1 VRAAALAF
9 AFALVLPAAA
19 QAQWSGSVGVDS
31 DYRFRGVPLGGSK
44 PTLRASAN
52 YDAPGG
58 WYGGASAT
66 QARIVAGDRYT
77 QLLGYAGYVRPL
89 GAGALDLG
97 LTGWWFVAE
106 HRYDFAEA
114 YAALLFDPVSLRLN
128 YSPRYFGWP
137 VQTAYVDASAQIPL
151 AGGLRLLAHA
161 GALVPL
167 TRLDVPFFPDANRTR
182 GDLRAGVGWALR
194 ELDLS
199 LTWASVTHGGPPP
212 ASTAARRSGW
222 AVAGTWYF

>member
-1 VRAAALAF
+1 MRAAALAC
-9 AFALVLPAAA
+9 ALVLPLAA
-19 QAQWSGSVGVDS
+19 QAQWSGSVGADS

-77 QLLGYAGYVRPL
+77 QLLGYAGVVRPL
-89 GAGALDLG
+89 GSGALDLG
-97 LTGWWFVAE
+97 LTGWWFAGE

-114 YAALLFDPVSLRLN
+114 YAGLLFDPVSLRVN
-128 YSPRYFGWP
+128 WSPRYFGWD
-137 VQTAYVDASAQIPL
+137 VQTAYIDASAQLPL
-151 AGGLRLLAHA
+151 RNGLRLLAHA
-161 GALVPL
+161 GVLVPL
-167 TRLDVPFFPDANRTR
+167 NRLDVPFFPDANRTR
-182 GDLRAGVGWALR
+182 ADVRTGIGWTLRD
-194 ELDLS
+194 LDLS
-199 LTWASVTHGGPPP
+199 LTWANVTRGGPPP
-212 ASTAARRSGW
+212 AAAPTKGSGW